1 LDDPGDLS
9 RRETDTIKFLLS
21 NRPNFCYSTTVEAA
35 LAAGWHNRRLRMTE
49 STWTQPIVEELSVP
63 AGTFGGN
70 PDADDAG
77 ADDGT
82 VS

>member
-1 LDDPGDLS
+1 MKVES
-9 RRETDTIKFLLS
+9 TR
-21 NRPNFCYSTTVEAA
+21 NRPQTPYREA
-35 LAAGWHNRRLRMTE
+35 LAMTE
-49 STWTQPIVEELSVP
+49 STWTSPVLEELSVP
-63 AGTFGGN
+63 GGTFGGN

>member
-1 LDDPGDLS
+1 
-9 RRETDTIKFLLS
+9 
-21 NRPNFCYSTTVEAA
+21 
-35 LAAGWHNRRLRMTE
+35 MTE

>member
-1 LDDPGDLS
+1 MKAES
-9 RRETDTIKFLLS
+9 TR
-21 NRPNFCYSTTVEAA
+21 NRPQTPYREA
-35 LAAGWHNRRLRMTE
+35 LAMTE
-49 STWTQPIVEELSVP
+49 STWTSPVLEELSVP
-63 AGTFGGN
+63 GGTFGGN